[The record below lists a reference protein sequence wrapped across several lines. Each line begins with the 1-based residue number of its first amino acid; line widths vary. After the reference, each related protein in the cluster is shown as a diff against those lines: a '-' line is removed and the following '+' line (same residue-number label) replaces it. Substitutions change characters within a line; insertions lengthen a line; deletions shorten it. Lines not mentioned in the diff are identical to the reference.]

1 MWSYMLGKINTI
13 KQNKQ
18 RIQCALTKPKKLVN
32 KL

>member
-1 MWSYMLGKINTI
+1 MLGKINTI

-18 RIQCALTKPKKLVN
+18 RIQCALTQLKKLQLIVN